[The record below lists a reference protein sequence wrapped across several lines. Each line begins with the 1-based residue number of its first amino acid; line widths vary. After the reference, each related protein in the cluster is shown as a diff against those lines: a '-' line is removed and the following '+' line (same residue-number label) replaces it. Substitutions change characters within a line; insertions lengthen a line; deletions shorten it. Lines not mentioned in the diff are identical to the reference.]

1 MRLIQIFD
9 DPFLSGNAAIL
20 GPDAVSF
27 LLRLAFDLVTV
38 FAIVRGIYC
47 RHQHRSELQFTLFS
61 MNLVIFLLSYLL
73 NSVEMTMGA
82 AFGLFAVFSM
92 LRYRTENISARDMTY
107 VFISIAVGLLTAVS
121 AGGWLELVLVC
132 AVVVG
137 GIWLLESGR
146 VLAREHVQQVVYDRM
161 DLIRPERRAE
171 LMEDLRTRTGLD
183 ITRVEVGHIDLVK
196 DTAHISVYHR

>member
-1 MRLIQIFD
+1 MRLLQIFD
-9 DPFLSGNAAIL
+9 DPFLSGDAAIL
-20 GPDAVSF
+20 GPDAVTF

-107 VFISIAVGLLTAVS
+107 VFIVIALGLLTAVS
-121 AGGWLELVLVC
+121 GGGWLQLALICGVVC
-132 AVVVG
+132 G
-137 GIWLLESGR
+137 GLSLLESGR
-146 VLAREHVQQVVYDRM
+146 ILEREHVQQVHYDRI
-161 DLIRPERRAE
+161 DLIAPGKREE
-171 LMEDLRTRTGLD
+171 LLTDLRQRTGLD
-183 ITRVEVGHIDLVK
+183 ITRVEVGHIDLLK
-196 DTAHISVYHR
+196 DSAQLSVYHR

>member
-1 MRLIQIFD
+1 MGLLQILN
-9 DPFLSGNAAIL
+9 DPFLSGDAAIL
-20 GPDAVSF
+20 GPGATAF
-27 LLRLAFDLVTV
+27 LLRLVFDLVTV
-38 FAIVRGIYC
+38 STIVRGIY
-47 RHQHRSELQFTLFS
+47 RRQRHRSELQFTLFS
-61 MNLVIFLLSYLL
+61 MNLVIFLVSYLL
-73 NSVEMTMGA
+73 NAVEMTMGA

-121 AGGWLELVLVC
+121 GGGWLELVLVC
-132 AVVVG
+132 GVVVG

-146 VLAREHVQQVVYDRM
+146 LLAREQVQVVVYDRI

-171 LMEDLRTRTGLD
+171 LVEDLRGRTGLD

-196 DTAHISVYHR
+196 DTVHITVYHR

>member
-1 MRLIQIFD
+1 MRLLQIFD
-9 DPFLSGNAAIL
+9 DTFLSGDAA
-20 GPDAVSF
+20 AF
-27 LLRLAFDLVTV
+27 LLRLVFDLVTV
-38 FAIVRGIYC
+38 STIVRGIY
-47 RHQHRSELQFTLFS
+47 RRQRHRSELQFTLFS
-61 MNLVIFLLSYLL
+61 MNLVIFLVSYLL
-73 NSVEMTMGA
+73 NAVEMTMGA

-107 VFISIAVGLLTAVS
+107 VFITIAVGLLTAVS
-121 AGGWLELVLVC
+121 AGGWQELAVVC

-146 VLAREHVQQVVYDRM
+146 VLAREHVQQVLYDRM
-161 DLIRPERRAE
+161 DLIRPECRAE

-196 DTAHISVYHR
+196 DTAHVTVYHR

>member
-1 MRLIQIFD
+1 MRLLQIFD
-9 DPFLSGNAAIL
+9 DTFLSGDAA
-20 GPDAVSF
+20 AF
-27 LLRLAFDLVTV
+27 LLRLAFDFVTV

-61 MNLVIFLLSYLL
+61 MNLVIFLVSFLL
-73 NSVEMTMGA
+73 NAVEMTMGA

-107 VFISIAVGLLTAVS
+107 VFITIAVGLLTAVS
-121 AGGWLELVLVC
+121 AGGWQELAVVC

-146 VLAREHVQQVVYDRM
+146 VLAREHVQQVLYDRM
-161 DLIRPERRAE
+161 DLIRPECRAE

-196 DTAHISVYHR
+196 DTAHVTVYHR